1 MKNIFILT
9 SISLLFSG
17 CGSDESSKDVTMKI
31 SKLYT
36 MKKGDKVIKTNENLT
51 TLIKVHH
58 VDGKKESVIELIQGN
73 ATIKRK

>member
-9 SISLLFSG
+9 SISLLFLG
-17 CGSDESSKDVTMKI
+17 CDLDKSSKDITMKI

-36 MKKGDKVIKTNENLT
+36 MKKGDKVIKTNGSST
-51 TLIKVHH
+51 ALIEIHH
-58 VDGKKESVIELIQGN
+58 VDSSKESVIELIQGN